1 MITLHAFS
9 FFTGSG
15 TAHLQA
21 EVMTRTVE
29 DLNVIILTWDNSVWW
44 CNVEVMM
51 MLQTMMIT
59 KRTPMMMMTIK
70 TVRRRRKVKEVTV
83 SGEASLQWWI
93 VIRIIRTCSCN
104 YYKGWWWSWWWWFC
118 YGLKSLLMLHCVWL
132 HHWNIINV
140 FCARMCSQYSSL
152 GVYQEM
158 LSLGQY
164 FPIHSLGSREYNA

>member
-29 DLNVIILTWDNSVWW
+29 DLNVIILTWDNSV
-44 CNVEVMM
+44 EVTM

-70 TVRRRRKVKEVTV
+70 TVRRRRKLKEVTV
-83 SGEASLQWWI
+83 SGEASLHQ
-93 VIRIIRTCSCN
+93 
-104 YYKGWWWSWWWWFC
+104 
-118 YGLKSLLMLHCVWL
+118 
-132 HHWNIINV
+132 
-140 FCARMCSQYSSL
+140 
-152 GVYQEM
+152 
-158 LSLGQY
+158 
-164 FPIHSLGSREYNA
+164 